1 MQYVWGL
8 NIQEEGNM
16 PFEIVPIDM
25 EKVHAFPANRDLEH
39 GLLELYKTYII
50 EDDNVNLYHTD
61 MTQRPVSG
69 VLTLNEKMY
78 HIGFGLKP
86 FEAGFKVSRV
96 LSEPNPDPVINR
108 WGDWFGKFGVVDSA
122 LSDWFINMIYNY
134 RIDYFTP
141 EQRILSAPQFNYK
154 DRIKLFNPMRSAIA
168 HGKISVYQS
177 RKDLDNDRQVAMKP
191 GRAIKL
197 MFPEL
202 EDAKVLML
210 VDTFLDK
217 YATREYTIHT
227 SQDAEMFK
235 KAYSGDQVA
244 TQNINHSEMHK
255 SLACSC
261 MRYTFKDGNGPMNLP
276 KHPVEAYASGD
287 FTIVYT
293 EDSEGLISGR
303 CVVCTADTENI
314 THGPIYGACV
324 GAIDM
329 IEHHLR
335 TMGSTPACDGDWEG
349 ARLVAIPFNGEDR
362 DDGFIAP
369 YIDVEPRALTAG
381 QYLVIDR
388 SGELDANSYQG
399 VLNSGEQCCNCGCSL
414 DEYDQRYSEYN
425 DNTYCSDCF
434 YDDHFFCEYTQ
445 EDCHVNESVRVYE
458 TCTDGG
464 VTFELAHETV
474 DSTDNVALC
483 IDGKHWCLDE
493 CYYCEDEDEWISPTS
508 MENYFFS
515 SWDGELYNND
525 RKVITEN
532 GDDVTKEELD
542 NDDADWKLVDGG
554 VYEYYIKVEE
564 EENNET

>member
-1 MQYVWGL
+1 
-8 NIQEEGNM
+8 M
-16 PFEIVPIDM
+16 PFEIIPIDM
-25 EKVHAFPANRDLEH
+25 EKVHAWPANRDLEH
-39 GLLELYKTYII
+39 GLLELHKPYVI
-50 EDDNVNLYHTD
+50 EDNDVNLYSKD
-61 MTQRPVSG
+61 PDGYNQRPVSG
-69 VLTLNEKMY
+69 LITLNDKQY
-78 HIGFGLKP
+78 HVGFGLKP

-96 LSEPNPDPVINR
+96 LSEPNSDPVINR
-108 WGDWFGKFGVVDSA
+108 WGDWFGKFGVIDGE

-141 EQRILSAPQFNYK
+141 EQRILSAPQFDYK

-177 RKDLDNDRQVAMKP
+177 RKDFDSDRQVAMKP

-276 KHPVEAYASGD
+276 RHPVEAYASGD

-303 CVVCTADTENI
+303 CVVCTLDTENI

-349 ARLVAIPFNGEDR
+349 ARLLAIPHNEDENI
-362 DDGFIAP
+362 FIAP
-369 YIDVEPRALTAG
+369 YIDVEPRSLTAG

-388 SGELDANSYQG
+388 SGDIDANCYQG
-399 VLNSGEQCCNCGCSL
+399 VLNSGERCHDCSQHV
-414 DEYDQRYSEYN
+414 DEYETHYSEHTGY
-425 DNTYCSDCF
+425 TYCSDC
-434 YDDHFFCEYTQ
+434 YYEDHFFCEYIQ
-445 EDCHVNESVRVYE
+445 EDCHVDESIRVFYIVHGNVE
-458 TCTDGG
+458 CD
-464 VTFELAHETV
+464 LAHNSV
-474 DSTDNVALC
+474 DLEEDVALC
-483 IDGKHWCLDE
+483 SDGEHWKIDE
-493 CYYCEDEDEWISPTS
+493 CHYCEDEDEFISPNS
-508 MENYFFS
+508 MKNYFFS
-515 SWDGELYNND
+515 SWDGELYHND

-542 NDDADWKLVDGG
+542 NDDADWKLVDGA
-554 VYEYYIKVEE
+554 YEYYIKVEE

>member
-1 MQYVWGL
+1 
-8 NIQEEGNM
+8 M

-25 EKVHAFPANRDLEH
+25 EKVHSFPANADLER
-39 GLLELYKTYII
+39 GMLELHKPYVMKEADINFYSQ
-50 EDDNVNLYHTD
+50 DPDGYN
-61 MTQRPVSG
+61 QRPVSG
-69 VLTLNEKMY
+69 LLMLNDKAY

-96 LSEPNPDPVINR
+96 LSDPNPDPVINK
-108 WGDWFGKFGVVDSA
+108 WGDWFGRFRVADGI
-122 LSDWFINMIYNY
+122 LSDWFTQLVFDY
-134 RIDYFTP
+134 RIENFTA
-141 EQRILSAPQFNYK
+141 EQLILSAPQFNYK

-177 RKDLDNDRQVAMKP
+177 RKDYDGDRQVAMKP

-202 EDAKVLML
+202 DDAKVLQF
-210 VDTFLDK
+210 VDVFLDE
-217 YATREYTIHT
+217 YATREYTVHT

-244 TQNINHSEMHK
+244 TQNINHSQMHK
-255 SLACSC
+255 SLASSC

-293 EDSEGLISGR
+293 EDGEGLISGR
-303 CVVCTADTENI
+303 CVVHTADTENI

-324 GAIDM
+324 GAIQL
-329 IEHHLR
+329 IEHHLE
-335 TMGSTPACDGDWEG
+335 TMGSTGACDGDWVG
-349 ARLVAIPFNGEDR
+349 ARLVAIPYDESER
-362 DDGFIAP
+362 SFIAP
-369 YIDVEPRALTAG
+369 YIDLEPRALTIG
-381 QYLVIDR
+381 QYLVIDP

-399 VLNSGEQCCNCGCSL
+399 VLNSGEQCCNCDARM

-425 DNTYCSDCF
+425 GNSYCEDC
-434 YDDHFFCEYTQ
+434 YYEDHFFCEYTQ
-445 EDCHVNESVRVYE
+445 EDAHVNESIQVHYLLPNGDVSS
-458 TCTDGG
+458 DQ
-464 VTFELAHETV
+464 AHETV
-474 DSTDNVALC
+474 DLDEEVALC
-483 IDGKHWCLDE
+483 SDGDHWRLHE
-493 CYYCEDEDEWISPTS
+493 CHYCEDEDEWISPKDFPK
-508 MENYFFS
+508 YFFS

-525 RKVITEN
+525 RKVVTEN

-542 NDDADWKLVDGG
+542 NDDADWKLVEG
-554 VYEYYIKVEE
+554 VYNYYIKVEE